1 MSPFVLSLIYSKIG
15 RDFQRRY
22 FHKWMDV
29 AFTQAKSNK
38 SMVHID
44 SRVDISTELIGGQV
58 NALQCSLLCYQ

>member
-1 MSPFVLSLIYSKIG
+1 
-15 RDFQRRY
+15 
-22 FHKWMDV
+22 MDV